1 MSKLVL
7 HQSDLAQIQRCA
19 HQYYLRKTLGPR
31 APGIA
36 AHVGSGV
43 HASAESNL
51 LHKMHDAQVMPRDE
65 AADVAYDVVNRRIDT
80 DGVLLSEEEHAKGLL
95 KVRGEAQDKAVRLAL
110 LHYDE
115 LAPKI
120 EPVGIEI
127 PWTVEVSG
135 ADVSLAG
142 RIDLEVEGGIR
153 DLKTASKAP
162 ASDAANKADQLT
174 VYALSYFVLRGKLP
188 TVLGLDYLV
197 DKTKPELTSQETTRT
212 QEDFKVLLNR
222 ISTAVKLIQGGI
234 FMPCARDSWVCSK
247 RFCGYYDQCQYA
259 R

>member
-1 MSKLVL
+1 VNLEL
-7 HQSDLAQIQRCA
+7 HWSALSMLMRCPAQYEFR
-19 HQYYLRKTLGPR
+19 YVRGVKRP
-31 APGIA
+31 PGIA

-43 HASAESNL
+43 HASAEFNL
-51 LHKMHDAQVMPRDE
+51 SCKMNEGKPAYVDFVK
-65 AADVAYDVVNRRIDT
+65 DVARDTVVRKIET
-80 DGVLLSEEEHAKGLL
+80 EGVLLSEDEQQKGLGAV
-95 KVRGEAQDKAVRLAL
+95 KGEAVDKATRLAL

-115 LAPKI
+115 LAPHI

-153 DLKTASKAP
+153 DLKTASKSP
-162 ASDAANKADQLT
+162 ASDAAHKADQLT

-197 DKTKPELTSQETTRT
+197 DKTTPELTSQETTRT
-212 QEDFKVLLNR
+212 QDDFKVLLNR
-222 ISTAVKLIQGGI
+222 ISTAVKLIQSGI
-234 FMPCARDSWVCSK
+234 FMPCARDSWVCSP
-247 RFCGYYDQCQYA
+247 RFCGFYPDCNYVK
-259 R
+259 